1 MIIFSLGFF
10 FGAPL
15 DDVAWLPRSPRK
27 NVKLP
32 MRRAYLRVRCVTKG
46 VRPLYNAPAPSSLYI
61 VLAQ

>member
-10 FGAPL
+10 LGAPV
-15 DDVAWLPRSPRK
+15 DVVWLPRRPRK
-27 NVKLP
+27 YAKLP

-46 VRPLYNAPAPSSLYI
+46 VRPLYNAPTPSSLYI